1 MQIIKYLINRII
13 VILICVILFML
24 YIVID
29 RKYYKRNSSS
39 ESFEM
44 NQDFNL
50 RGNANDTNYAPIAY
64 DDLTQSLKDL
74 DNFPELSLLRDNYIT
89 TISNEYYEKGETKTQ
104 EEKKAEADKRLNR
117 LKYTLKEDSN
127 KKFFNLDAIK
137 KDLKYF
143 NNATH
148 LKHANNMNTNEYN
161 TDDPSL
167 PSFIGT

>member
-29 RKYYKRNSSS
+29 RKYYKKNSSS

-44 NQDFNL
+44 NKEFNL
-50 RGNANDTNYAPIAY
+50 MGNANDDKYGPIAY
-64 DDLTQSLKDL
+64 DTFTQQL
-74 DNFPELSLLRDNYIT
+74 DDFKKFPDIELSLLRDNYIT
-89 TISNEYYEKGETKTQ
+89 TISNELYEKSETKTQ
-104 EEKKAEADKRLNR
+104 EEKEAEANIRLNR

-143 NNATH
+143 NNASH
-148 LKHANNMNTNEYN
+148 LKHANSMNTNEY
-161 TDDPSL
+161 
-167 PSFIGT
+167 